1 MKDLIL
7 ESSLLPI
14 LESALRSCSLLEITK
29 EMDLYN
35 SYLDIIS
42 EMALNPALRFT
53 MQNIS
58 SEYEPQQKESISLL
72 LSKLADLSNIFVT
85 CLRTGDTS
93 SSPMDDQ
100 SKKSKEMAERI
111 ILTNNIVQN

>member
-29 EMDLYN
+29 EMDLFN

-42 EMALNPALRFT
+42 EMALNPTLRFT
-53 MQNIS
+53 MQSIGDD
-58 SEYEPQQKESISLL
+58 YEPK
-72 LSKLADLSNIFVT
+72 
-85 CLRTGDTS
+85 
-93 SSPMDDQ
+93 
-100 SKKSKEMAERI
+100 
-111 ILTNNIVQN
+111 